1 MPIRDGAA
9 AHGDLDRE
17 RKRDDGGEQTRAAP
31 APLPGKFQLKCLLL
45 RRRQSGIFG
54 RTDGRANDLAVH
66 TPTLSAPCFLNQ
78 AALLRSRHS
87 PKFTRTAARP
97 SLLARS
103 RHSGFFHGLPPTEK
117 TAGDPYFIF
126 PADLK
131 RTLLT
136 PSLSHHFGLP
146 EMGWRPL
153 SKMCHFC
160 NVGEKKDGS
169 LEPRFDCSV
178 RHYFDTFLRPLPPF
192 EMLKRQISEI
202 RCAA

>member
-1 MPIRDGAA
+1 MDGLTIWLFTLRL
-9 AHGDLDRE
+9 H
-17 RKRDDGGEQTRAAP
+17 
-31 APLPGKFQLKCLLL
+31 PLPASSIKRLSFDHAT
-45 RRRQSGIFG
+45 RRSLHVLPRG
-54 RTDGRANDLAVH
+54 
-66 TPTLSAPCFLNQ
+66 
-78 AALLRSRHS
+78 LRS
-87 PKFTRTAARP
+87 
-97 SLLARS
+97 SLAPVIRV
-103 RHSGFFHGLPPTEK
+103 FFHGLPPTEK

-136 PSLSHHFGLP
+136 RSLSHHFGLP

-169 LEPRFDCSV
+169 LEPRLDCSM